1 MPDGVPRWIK
11 CDKSR
16 DGASE
21 GIALPLIVVVAALV
35 SCRIEVVSSCAN
47 GLDRYAFLMV

>member
-21 GIALPLIVVVAALV
+21 GIAFPLIVVVAAIV
-35 SCRIEVVSSCAN
+35 SCRIEVVPACTN
-47 GLDRYAFLMV
+47 GLDRCAFLMV